1 MATSDIGVG
10 LRVDGEQ
17 EFKKAI
23 TDINREV
30 KLLTNEMKLVTE
42 TFKKNATSQEALR
55 AKADAL
61 TDQITKQKEKID
73 VLQRALN
80 SAEQEY
86 GENSKQA
93 QNWKNSLLIAQTQL
107 AKMNNELDDVTQQ
120 MNEYGNETRDAAKYT
135 KQTGDAM
142 READGGVNVFT
153 NGIGALTV
161 AMGNLISNVISKA
174 ITALTDFAKESI
186 QLASDLEEVQNV
198 VDVTFGEGAD
208 SIYAWAKTA
217 STEFGLT
224 ALQAQQFTSRIGAGL
239 KAMGITSEGELNDMS
254 TSLAGLAGDLASFY
268 NLSADETYQKI
279 FSGVIS
285 GETEGLKAL
294 GVVMTQTNLEAF
306 AMSQGIT
313 KNVSAMTAAEK
324 AQLRYQYLL
333 YATSDAQG
341 DFARTSD
348 SYANQTKILHMNL
361 ENLGATIGQTILPM
375 LTQFTSGLND
385 LMQRLTDAFSE
396 GGFEGLVSEAM
407 TIFVEFME
415 SLAEHVPEIADIAVD
430 LIVTFV
436 DALTEDG
443 NLARIVTAAVTIIA
457 KLASELLLA
466 FPQIA
471 EAVAQLV
478 FNTAGEFMKPENLQ
492 AFVEAGK
499 SIANAVWEG
508 VTNLLNTSTFGAYV
522 RGVFSAVFGNWGG
535 LGAAAAQL
543 FGGGSSGGSG
553 KQFYSTVNLH
563 TSSVSTS
570 TMDYLVKKS
579 QSIPALN

>member
-120 MNEYGNETRDAAKYT
+120 MNEYGNETKDAAKYT

-174 ITALTDFAKESI
+174 INALTDFAKESI

-208 SIYAWAKTA
+208 SIYSWAKTA

-254 TSLAGLAGDLASFY
+254 TTLAGLAGDLASFY
-268 NLSADETYQKI
+268 NLSADETYTKI

-385 LMQRLTDAFSE
+385 LIQRLTAAFDE
-396 GGFEGLVSEAM
+396 GGFKGLISEAM
-407 TIFVEFME
+407 EIFAEFME
-415 SLAEHVPEIADIAVD
+415 GLAEKMPEIAEFAVN
-430 LIVTFV
+430 LIITFV
-436 DALTEDG
+436 DTLTEDG
-443 NLARIVTAAVTIIA
+443 NLARILAAGIRLIVE
-457 KLASELLLA
+457 LAAGLLA
-466 FPQIA
+466 ALPEIVS
-471 EAVAQLV
+471 AVQTLV
-478 FNTAGEFMKPENLQ
+478 IDTAGEFMKPENLQ
-492 AFVEAGK
+492 PFLEAGK
-499 SIANAVWEG
+499 SLANAVWSG
-508 VTNLLNTSTFGAYV
+508 ITSLLNTSI
-522 RGVFSAVFGNWGG
+522 FGNFIRGMLNSAG
-535 LGAAAAQL
+535 LGFL
-543 FGGGSSGGSG
+543 GTLGSIETWTQPGR
-553 KQFYSTVNLH
+553 
-563 TSSVSTS
+563 SVSTS
-570 TMDYLVKKS
+570 NSNLYISTSSVTPSTVDYIVNKS
-579 QSIPALN
+579 RTIPALR